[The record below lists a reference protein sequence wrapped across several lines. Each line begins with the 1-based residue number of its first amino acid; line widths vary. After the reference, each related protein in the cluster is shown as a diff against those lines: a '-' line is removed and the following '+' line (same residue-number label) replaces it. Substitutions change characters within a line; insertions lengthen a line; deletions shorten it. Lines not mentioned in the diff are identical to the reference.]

1 MNTPP
6 ATDFH
11 NRLER
16 TLHALG
22 FYHSAISLLSGII
35 ITTMALI
42 TTVPRFVLKPI
53 AINYIL
59 SLRDE
64 ISALC
69 ALYNVDVVFQFDS
82 IMETPAHIF
91 DDFIVLNIS
100 GAMLSK
106 DLVHWKRSNRSFA
119 DAQLLLNFLE
129 LVRTLNNHYGPQYV
143 ADIIADFD
151 RLSSLHLPPTATRK
165 PGVGKR
171 VANPFRSTNRQSSFA
186 ASRDSGYTPTPASVP
201 LVQSLRKHAKLR
213 MRSNPPVSR
222 TRTRGA
228 QQSKQFK
235 AQLDLNDENGA
246 ALLSD
251 APLRMR
257 RRPLFKFGGF

>member
-22 FYHSAISLLSGII
+22 FYRSAISLLSGII

-42 TTVPRFVLKPI
+42 TTVPRFALKSI

-91 DDFIVLNIS
+91 DDFITLNIS

-106 DLVHWKRSNRSFA
+106 DPAHWKRSNRSFA

-186 ASRDSGYTPTPASVP
+186 ASRDPDYTPTLAAVP
-201 LVQSLRKHAKLR
+201 LVQSLRKHAKFG
-213 MRSNPPVSR
+213 MRPNPPVSR
-222 TRTRGA
+222 TRGA
-228 QQSKQFK
+228 QSSKHNK
-235 AQLDLNDENGA
+235 VRLDLNDENSP